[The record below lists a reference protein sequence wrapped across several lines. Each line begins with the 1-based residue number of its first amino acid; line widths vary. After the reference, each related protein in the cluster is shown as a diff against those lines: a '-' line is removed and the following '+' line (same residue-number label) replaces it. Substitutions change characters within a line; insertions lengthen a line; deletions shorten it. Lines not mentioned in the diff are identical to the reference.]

1 MAEKEKSMRDLMA
14 DMEAKE
20 AVVDEKVARL
30 TLLLTEVREK
40 EAALREA
47 GGMQSLE
54 QERGRGQGSRVSEAS
69 TLSPTP
75 STVSVSS
82 NISDRIQTHINKQ
95 IDELRDEI
103 AGEYPTRGEVDLW
116 LSAYVEEDELDD
128 AVCTALDTAMER
140 LRSQLRE
147 ALE

>member
-20 AVVDEKVARL
+20 AVVDKKVASL
-30 TLLLTEVREK
+30 TMLLTEVQEK

-47 GGMQSLE
+47 AGMQSVR
-54 QERGRGQGSRVSEAS
+54 QGRERVQGPGASEAS

-75 STVSVSS
+75 STVSASS
-82 NISDRIQTHINKQ
+82 NISDRIQSHINKQ

-103 AGEYPTRGEVDLW
+103 AGEYPTRHEVDLW

-128 AVCTALDTAMER
+128 AVRTT
-140 LRSQLRE
+140 LRHCDGE
-147 ALE
+147 A